1 MRVAP
6 YHPKSNGQAERFV
19 QTFKAAMKKM
29 ASKGGDVNQKLSNFL
44 LTYRKTPQSTTM
56 EVPAML
62 LMKRIPRSRIDLIRP
77 SVTQKI
83 QEKQEVQ
90 KKHHDKHTK
99 VKDFSVS
106 EAVWVRDYR
115 GQDKWT
121 KGVIKERTG
130 PLSYRVQ
137 VQSELWK
144 RHAEQLHHRQKSMI
158 QKFQLI
164 HLNW

>member
-1 MRVAP
+1 MTQC
-6 YHPKSNGQAERFV
+6 HSEI
-19 QTFKAAMKKM
+19 
-29 ASKGGDVNQKLSNFL
+29 QK
-44 LTYRKTPQSTTM
+44 
-56 EVPAML
+56 
-62 LMKRIPRSRIDLIRP
+62 
-77 SVTQKI
+77 
-83 QEKQEVQ
+83 KQEVQ

-144 RHAEQLHHRQKSMI
+144 RHAEQLRHQQEINDSEVSTDTPELVQVPSPKLEQRTTECVAQR
-158 QKFQLI
+158 
-164 HLNW
+164 

>member
-1 MRVAP
+1 
-6 YHPKSNGQAERFV
+6 
-19 QTFKAAMKKM
+19 
-29 ASKGGDVNQKLSNFL
+29 
-44 LTYRKTPQSTTM
+44 M
-56 EVPAML
+56 EAPAML

-83 QEKQEVQ
+83 QKKQEVQ

-106 EAVWVRDYR
+106 ETVWVRDYR

-121 KGVIKERTG
+121 KGVIRECTG

-144 RHAEQLHHRQKSMI
+144 RHAEQFRHRQEINDSEVSTDTPELVQVPSPEPEQRTTESVAI
-158 QKFQLI
+158 R
-164 HLNW
+164 